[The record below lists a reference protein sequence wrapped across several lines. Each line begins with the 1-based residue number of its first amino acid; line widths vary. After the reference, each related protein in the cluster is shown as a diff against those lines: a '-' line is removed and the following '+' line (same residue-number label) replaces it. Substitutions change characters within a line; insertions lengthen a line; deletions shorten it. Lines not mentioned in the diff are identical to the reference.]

1 MTPKV
6 EENPNMKAHVERTVV
21 VEWAEEGEGAVATV
35 KIAPPQPMQHKTN
48 PHPQMISVLPSAMM
62 SMPSSAPSIQFGNPG
77 QQPAYPG
84 QRPGYPGQQPG
95 YPGQQRG
102 YPAPPLGGP
111 TK

>member
-6 EENPNMKAHVERTVV
+6 EENPNMKAHIERTVV
-21 VEWAEEGEGAVATV
+21 VEWGEEGEGAIATF
-35 KIAPPQPMQHKTN
+35 KIAPPEPMQQLKPN
-48 PHPQMISVLPSAMM
+48 PLPQMISVLPAPMM

-95 YPGQQRG
+95 YQ
-102 YPAPPLGGP
+102 
-111 TK
+111 